1 MRNFNRIIN
10 GLFDNDIKDKL
21 SNKMGSYIEYKV
33 QHLGNIPFTHRLIP
47 ANTYIDKLNLISLI
61 TIDGE
66 PLDSNIWYLGLSG
79 NDIHTVRL
87 YCSGL
92 ESITIYFISNPNIIS
107 VDFSHYNPEGISV
120 LDTACFP
127 RKLRHI
133 NFGDNFRNIKIQ
145 KLDSTFAGCEYI
157 EEIDLSELD
166 LSECR
171 ILNSVFNGCISLK
184 KINFGDNVRTPKL
197 EKMNCL
203 FHCCESLKEINGLD
217 KFYTGNVYDMGALF
231 TCCGLEYLDL
241 NNFIFD
247 KCTNCNQMFQECKN
261 LEILKIKNFKFMN
274 KCTYIYFSDE
284 VNQDIKIECDDK
296 EVVEHF
302 CDYIY

>member
-1 MRNFNRIIN
+1 MN
-10 GLFDNDIKDKL
+10 GLFDNDIEDKL
-21 SNKMGSYIEYKV
+21 SSKMCSYIEYKV
-33 QHLGNIPFTHRLIP
+33 QQLGNIPFTHRLIP
-47 ANTYIDKLNLISLI
+47 SDTYIDKLNLISLI

-66 PLDSNIWYLGLSG
+66 PLDENIWYLGLSG
-79 NDIHTVRL
+79 NNIHTVRL

-120 LDTACFP
+120 LDTVCFS

-133 NFGDNFRNIKIQ
+133 NFGDNFKDIKIQ
-145 KLDSTFAGCEYI
+145 KLDSTFAGCEHI
-157 EEIDLSELD
+157 EEIDLSGLD

-171 ILNSVFNGCISLK
+171 IMNSVFNGCISLK

-217 KFYTGNVYDMGALF
+217 KFYTGNVYDMAALF

-247 KCTNCNQMFQECKN
+247 KCTNCNQMFQECRN
-261 LEILKIKNFKFMN
+261 LEILKIKNFKFMD